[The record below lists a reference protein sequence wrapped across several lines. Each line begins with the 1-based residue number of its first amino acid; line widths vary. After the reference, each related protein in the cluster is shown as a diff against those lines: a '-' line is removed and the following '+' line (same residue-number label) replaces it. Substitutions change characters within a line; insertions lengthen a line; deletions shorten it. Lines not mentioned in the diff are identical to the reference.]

1 MNWFL
6 IALISPIANAFV
18 NHFDKYL
25 IARFIKGSGVGS
37 LILFSALFSVV
48 LLPILYF
55 INTDLFTGVNLVRAV
70 VLILSGC
77 ILTLAILFYL
87 YALQDEEASIIVALS
102 QLVPVFGFIFSYF
115 ILGETISN
123 REIIAAGLI
132 IVGGSILSV
141 EYSGW
146 KSQFKWKMALLMIFA
161 TYCYALSIVMFK
173 AASLNENFIDSLFW
187 TMLGK
192 VVFGIVLFFGVKHYR
207 YQFLQLLKSNRNAII
222 GLNVL
227 NEIIG
232 LVAEVSLVF
241 AVLLAPVFLVQSV
254 SGLQPLFVFIF
265 GVVLTLLFPKFV
277 NESLQK
283 KDLIQKILGIIVV
296 TIGVYLL
303 GFSI

>member
-55 INTDLFTGVNLVRAV
+55 LNPDLLIGVSIARATL
-70 VLILSGC
+70 LILSGC

-102 QLVPVFGFIFSYF
+102 QLVPVFGFVFSYF
-115 ILGETISN
+115 ILGETITTK
-123 REIIAAGLI
+123 ELVAAGLI
-132 IVGGSILSV
+132 IFGGAVLSV

-146 KSQFKWKMALLMIFA
+146 KSQFKWKMAILMIFA
-161 TYCYALSIVMFK
+161 TYCYALSIVIFK

-192 VVFGIVLFFGVKHYR
+192 VVFGLILFLGVSQYR
-207 YQFLQLLKSNRNAII
+207 YQFIELIKSNRNSII
-222 GLNVL
+222 GLNIL

-232 LVAEVSLVF
+232 LIAEVALVF

-265 GVVLTLLFPKFV
+265 GVTLTLLFPKFV
-277 NESLQK
+277 NESLDK
-283 KDLIQKILGIIVV
+283 YDLTQKIIGIAVV
-296 TIGVYLL
+296 TTGVYLL